1 MEHLDNYKLSTWNSL
16 WKYIG
21 IPAHSKYGYYYINA
35 AFKAE
40 DIRDWL
46 LNMIGMS
53 KIRPPLYGES
63 REDYYIRKVYGSSL
77 DCFHRPI
84 KGPAATI
91 IKVCL
96 RNEKYVENTKQLV
109 IKPGNYKEAINFGSY
124 NYLGFGGYHEKVTPQ
139 IIETLKNSGSCMNG
153 FAKEIGIS
161 NEQKNLEKM
170 LAKFLHKEDCVV
182 SSMGFTTNSTL
193 IPILISKD
201 DLILSDSLN
210 HSSLIVGMK
219 SSKAEIRIFKH
230 NDINDLKSKLE
241 DVKKNGLK
249 NGKQPSKVL
258 VIIEGL
264 YSMEGEFCKLKEIIL
279 LKKAYGFYLYI
290 DEAHSIGCLGKTGRG
305 IVEQLDCSF
314 DDVDLLM
321 GTFSKSF
328 ASAGG
333 YIASDKKT
341 ISLLR
346 NNSYSYVYGN
356 PMSPVAAQQIVSCLE
371 IINSPEGR
379 RKIAQLRK
387 NSISLRTK
395 FIDAGCHVLG
405 DLESPV
411 IPVMVYHPAK
421 LKDISRICLK
431 NGVAIVVVGYP
442 ACPIDACRIRFC
454 ISAGHTD
461 EDIEKGFQVTLDAL
475 KQTDCIFQNTQ
486 QPSSVSHSQKINLE
500 ELENLPK
507 NPREMIPLYEDSE
520 KKYKDIN
527 CELPEKV
534 NDSQLNICNYD
545 IHNFENSEQRKEKL
559 IKIIEEYG
567 CGSCGPRNFYGGTL
581 EHVGLEEEIKKI
593 YNTNEAIVISYGHNL
608 MSSVIP
614 VYAKPGNVVL
624 VDEFCNYPIQ
634 LGCRLGKAKVLK
646 FKHNDINDLSIKLEE
661 AKKLISSSY
670 SLISIVTEG
679 IFQHDYSLSPLKE
692 IVNLKKNF
700 LSKNKNLNLFIILD
714 DSIGIGTIGPNLKG
728 SIEYAGLNLK
738 DEVDILCGSF
748 EFCLNSVG
756 GFLAGSITKIYK
768 CRLFAAGYIFSASSP
783 PYSCTAA
790 KDSFEQLEKKGKQ
803 MKEQIDK
810 VRKEFYSMIKEVL
823 DKVEVVG
830 DPLSSCILLKCKDKN
845 IDEFIEILKRNG
857 FYVAKQQHL
866 KEDWCQNDFI
876 KVNLGTWFTTEKIKL
891 FIDVIKNIK

>member
-124 NYLGFGGYHEKVTPQ
+124 NYLGFGGYHEKVTPK

-161 NEQKNLEKM
+161 DEQKNLEKM

-279 LKKAYGFYLYI
+279 LKKAYGFYLYV

-411 IPVMVYHPAK
+411 IPVMIYHPAK
-421 LKDISRICLK
+421 IKDISRICLK

-520 KKYKDIN
+520 KKYNDIN

-534 NDSQLNICNYD
+534 NASQLNICNYD
-545 IHNFENSEQRKEKL
+545 IHNFENSEERKEKL

-593 YNTNEAIVISYGHNL
+593 YNINEAIVISYGHNL

-661 AKKLISSSY
+661 AKQLISSSY

-790 KDSFEQLEKKGKQ
+790 KDSFEQFEKKGKQ

-810 VRKEFYSMIKEVL
+810 VKKEFYSMIKEVL
-823 DKVEVVG
+823 DKVEVIG

-866 KEDWCQNDFI
+866 KEDWCQNEFI

-891 FIDVIKNIK
+891 FIDVIKKN

>member
-279 LKKAYGFYLYI
+279 LKKAYGFYLYV

-411 IPVMVYHPAK
+411 IPVMIYHPAK
-421 LKDISRICLK
+421 IKDISRICLK

-520 KKYKDIN
+520 KKYNDIN

-534 NDSQLNICNYD
+534 NASQLNICNYD
-545 IHNFENSEQRKEKL
+545 IHNFENSEERKEKL

-593 YNTNEAIVISYGHNL
+593 YNINEAIVISYGHNL

-661 AKKLISSSY
+661 AKQLISSSY

-790 KDSFEQLEKKGKQ
+790 KDSFEQIEKKGKQ

-810 VRKEFYSMIKEVL
+810 VKKEFYSMIKEVL

-866 KEDWCQNDFI
+866 KEDWCQNEFI
-876 KVNLGTWFTTEKIKL
+876 KLNLGTWFTTEKIKL
-891 FIDVIKNIK
+891 FIDVIKKIK

>member
-124 NYLGFGGYHEKVTPQ
+124 NYLGFGGYHEKVTPK

-161 NEQKNLEKM
+161 DEQKNLEKM

-279 LKKAYGFYLYI
+279 LKKAYGFYLYV

-411 IPVMVYHPAK
+411 IPVMIYHPAK
-421 LKDISRICLK
+421 IKDISRICLK

-520 KKYKDIN
+520 KKYNDIN

-534 NDSQLNICNYD
+534 NASQLNICNYD
-545 IHNFENSEQRKEKL
+545 IHNFENSEERKEKL

-593 YNTNEAIVISYGHNL
+593 YNINEAIVISYGHNL

-646 FKHNDINDLSIKLEE
+646 FKHNDINDLSVKLEE
-661 AKKLISSSY
+661 AKQLISSSY

-790 KDSFEQLEKKGKQ
+790 KDSFEQFEKKGKQ

-810 VRKEFYSMIKEVL
+810 VKKEFYSMIKEVL
-823 DKVEVVG
+823 DKVEVIG

-866 KEDWCQNDFI
+866 KEDWCQNEFI

-891 FIDVIKNIK
+891 FIDVIKKN

>member
-279 LKKAYGFYLYI
+279 LKKAYGFYLYV

-421 LKDISRICLK
+421 IKDISRICLK

-486 QPSSVSHSQKINLE
+486 QPSSISHSQKINLE

-520 KKYKDIN
+520 KKYNDIN

-534 NDSQLNICNYD
+534 NASQLNICNYD
-545 IHNFENSEQRKEKL
+545 IHNFENNEQRKEKL

-661 AKKLISSSY
+661 AKQLISSSY

-790 KDSFEQLEKKGKQ
+790 KDSFEQFGKKGKQ

-810 VRKEFYSMIKEVL
+810 VKKEFYSMIKEVL

-866 KEDWCQNDFI
+866 KEDWCQNEFI
-876 KVNLGTWFTTEKIKL
+876 KLNLGTWFTTEKIKL
-891 FIDVIKNIK
+891 FIDVIKKN